1 MKQRARV
8 DKNHKE
14 IVECFRKLGCSVLS
28 LSSQGKG
35 CPDLLISYQ
44 MQLYLVEVKDI
55 GGKLRESQK
64 EFMRTWGSPVYIVR
78 SKEECV
84 GLLNQLREAGN
95 GDNL

>member
-44 MQLYLVEVKDI
+44 ARCYLIEVKDT
-55 GGKLRESQK
+55 GGTLRESQK
-64 EFMRTWGSPVYIVR
+64 EFMRTWGSPVYVVR
-78 SKEECV
+78 SNNEV
-84 GLLNQLREAGN
+84 VSLLNKLRGSQ
-95 GDNL
+95 

>member
-14 IVECFRKLGCSVLS
+14 IVECLRKLGCCVLS
-28 LSSQGKG
+28 LSAQGKG

-44 MQLYLVEVKDI
+44 MQLYLVEVKDT

-64 EFMRTWGSPVYIVR
+64 AFMRSWGSPVYVVR

-84 GLLNQLREAGN
+84 SLLNQLRRGS
-95 GDNL
+95 

>member
-14 IVECFRKLGCSVLS
+14 IVECLRKLGCSVLS
-28 LSSQGKG
+28 LHAVGKG
-35 CPDLLISYQ
+35 CPDLLVCYQ

-64 EFMRTWGSPVYIVR
+64 AFMRNWGSPVYVVH
-78 SKEECV
+78 STNEV
-84 GLLNQLREAGN
+84 VSLLNKLKGSQ
-95 GDNL
+95 

>member
-8 DKNHKE
+8 DKNHKS
-14 IVECFRKLGCSVLS
+14 IVECFRKLGCCVLS
-28 LSSQGKG
+28 LSAQGKG

-44 MQLYLVEVKDI
+44 MQLYLVEVKDT

-64 EFMRTWGSPVYIVR
+64 AFMRSWGSPVFVVR

-84 GLLNQLREAGN
+84 SLLNQLRRQAP
-95 GDNL
+95 

>member
-64 EFMRTWGSPVYIVR
+64 AFMWNWGSPVYVVH
-78 SKEECV
+78 STNEV
-84 GLLNQLREAGN
+84 VSLLNKLRGSQ
-95 GDNL
+95 

>member
-8 DKNHKE
+8 DKNHKS
-14 IVECFRKLGCSVLS
+14 IMQCFRKLGCSVLS

-44 MQLYLVEVKDI
+44 MQLYLVEVKDT

-64 EFMRTWGSPVYIVR
+64 EFMRTWGSPVYVVR

-84 GLLNQLREAGN
+84 SLLNQLRRGS
-95 GDNL
+95 

>member
-8 DKNHKE
+8 DKNHKS

-44 MQLYLVEVKDI
+44 MQCYLIEVKDI

-64 EFMRTWGSPVYIVR
+64 EFMRTWGSPVYVVR
-78 SKEECV
+78 SNNEV
-84 GLLNQLREAGN
+84 VSLLNKLRGN
-95 GDNL
+95 SDG

>member
-1 MKQRARV
+1 MKLRARI
-8 DKNHKE
+8 DKNHKS

-44 MQLYLVEVKDI
+44 KQCYLVEVKDT

-64 EFMRTWGSPVYIVR
+64 AFMRNWGSPVYVVH
-78 SKEECV
+78 STNEV
-84 GLLNQLREAGN
+84 VSLLNKLRRA
-95 GDNL
+95 DDPA